1 MSGEVKI
8 FNIMSSVEEELNPDA
23 SEPEGGEEA
32 AANES
37 TESPESVETEFSG
50 PVEDLTPAA
59 EVEKWKDVAARS
71 QAELDNYRKRMA
83 REKTEA
89 IVFANRSLLEQLFP
103 IIDNF
108 EMGLKAAQ
116 DSEGDNSMIFQGMS
130 MVYKQI
136 GDFLSEQGV
145 EIIQSDAVLFDPNVH
160 EAIKQESSDEVAE
173 GQILYTLRRGY
184 RLKER
189 VLRAA
194 NVVVSSGSSEG

>member
-1 MSGEVKI
+1 
-8 FNIMSSVEEELNPDA
+8 MSSVEEEFNPDA
-23 SEPEGGEEA
+23 SESEGGEEA
-32 AANES
+32 VANES
-37 TESPESVETEFSG
+37 TESPESVETEFVC
-50 PVEDLTPAA
+50 PEEDLTPAA

-116 DSEGDNSMIFQGMS
+116 DSEGDDSMIFQGMT

-136 GDFLSEQGV
+136 GEFLTEQGV
-145 EIIQSDAVLFDPNVH
+145 EIIQSDEVSFDPNLH

-173 GQILYTLRRGY
+173 GQILCTLRRGY

-194 NVVVSSGSSEG
+194 NVVVSSGPSED

>member
-1 MSGEVKI
+1 
-8 FNIMSSVEEELNPDA
+8 
-23 SEPEGGEEA
+23 
-32 AANES
+32 
-37 TESPESVETEFSG
+37 
-50 PVEDLTPAA
+50 
-59 EVEKWKDVAARS
+59 
-71 QAELDNYRKRMA
+71 
-83 REKTEA
+83 
-89 IVFANRSLLEQLFP
+89 
-103 IIDNF
+103 
-108 EMGLKAAQ
+108 MGLKAAQ

-194 NVVVSSGSSEG
+194 NVVVTSGSSEGWLLAQIPQIFFWWKNVIITKF

>member
-1 MSGEVKI
+1 
-8 FNIMSSVEEELNPDA
+8 MSSVEEELNPEA
-23 SEPEGGEEA
+23 SEPEEAGSNVSDEQTEA
-32 AANES
+32 AEGTGEA
-37 TESPESVETEFSG
+37 TEAPEAPE
-50 PVEDLTPAA
+50 EDLTPAA

-71 QAELDNYRKRMA
+71 QAELDNFRKRMA

-89 IVFANRSLLEQLFP
+89 IVYANRNLLEGLFP

-116 DSEGDNSMIFQGMS
+116 DGEGESSMIFQGMS

-136 GDFLSEQGV
+136 GDFLTDQCV
-145 EIIQSDAVLFDPNVH
+145 EIIPSDGVAFDPNVH
-160 EAIKQESSDEVAE
+160 EAIKQEASEEVPE

-184 RLKER
+184 RLKEQ

-194 NVVVSSGSSEG
+194 NVVVSSGADAG

>member
-1 MSGEVKI
+1 
-8 FNIMSSVEEELNPDA
+8 MSSVEEEFNPDE
-23 SEPEGGEEA
+23 SESEGSEEA
-32 AANES
+32 VGNES
-37 TESPESVETEFSG
+37 TEGPESVETEFSV
-50 PVEDLTPAA
+50 PEEDLTPAA

-116 DSEGDNSMIFQGMS
+116 DSEGDDSMIFQGMT

-145 EIIQSDAVLFDPNVH
+145 EIIQSDAVSFDPNLH

-173 GQILYTLRRGY
+173 GQILCTLRRGY

>member
-1 MSGEVKI
+1 
-8 FNIMSSVEEELNPDA
+8 MSSVEEEFNPDE
-23 SEPEGGEEA
+23 SESEGSEEA
-32 AANES
+32 VSNES
-37 TESPESVETEFSG
+37 TEGPESVETEFSV
-50 PVEDLTPAA
+50 PEEDLTPAA

-116 DSEGDNSMIFQGMS
+116 DSEGEDSMIFQGMT

-145 EIIQSDAVLFDPNVH
+145 EIIESDAVSFDPNLH
-160 EAIKQESSDEVAE
+160 EAIKQESSEEVAE

-194 NVVVSSGSSEG
+194 NVVVSSGPSEA